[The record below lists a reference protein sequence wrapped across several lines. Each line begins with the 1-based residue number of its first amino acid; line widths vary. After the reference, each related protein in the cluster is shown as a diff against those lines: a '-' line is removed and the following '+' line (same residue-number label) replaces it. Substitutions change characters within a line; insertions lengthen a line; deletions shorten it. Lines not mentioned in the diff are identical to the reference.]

1 MWVGRERGMVEQ
13 MTKQQCCL
21 QGHCAARSAPL
32 TLCPVCGWHL
42 QQRLCQGAW
51 GAPSQRAAGLL
62 ASAWKQTK
70 LGSSCLPAL
79 AGGVSGKG
87 D

>member
-1 MWVGRERGMVEQ
+1 MVEQ

-21 QGHCAARSAPL
+21 QGHCAARVQRHHSLCVQCVDGTSSSASAR
-32 TLCPVCGWHL
+32 GYGGHL
-42 QQRLCQGAW
+42 VRGGSW
-51 GAPSQRAAGLL
+51 PAGLSL
-62 ASAWKQTK
+62 GKQTK